1 VTLLDLVG
9 RRRRRVDLRFGQDQ
23 TGEVYVMT
31 KQDGWISRTRA
42 LPCGAGRCD
51 VDGLL
56 CIASYGD
63 LIPALGPEAA
73 AGQRH
78 FTTYGQFEVRVPD
91 GFDAVR
97 YLGNHTDLRAAFAC
111 DVGAATQHYIRQG
124 YFEGRVDRSL

>member
-51 VDGLL
+51 VDGLRY
-56 CIASYGD
+56 IASHGD
-63 LIPALGPEAA
+63 MIPALGPEAA